1 MKKKCIALTDAEEGM
16 VLSRA
21 VTNEKGM
28 TLCAE
33 GTPLTGDLIDRFKQ
47 MAVTEIYIENNEE
60 LSEEDYAVLNKSWRR
75 DLLYQEIPILS
86 WVNLKLCCC
95 NVWSYEKALCD
106 YGKGNHCR

>member
-1 MKKKCIALTDAEEGM
+1 MKKKCIAMTDAEEGM

-60 LSEEDYAVLNKSWRR
+60 LSEEDYTVLKQKLEKRFALSG
-75 DLLYQEIPILS
+75 DAHSLLGK
-86 WVNLKLCCC
+86 LKTVLLQRL
-95 NVWSYEKALCD
+95 ELR
-106 YGKGNHCR
+106 KGSL